1 MKKNQIDLNN
11 LRFALDYLIVIY
23 IISEMEFYSS
33 ELILFLIFSA
43 ISIITSLFMLVLY
56 NP

>member
-43 ISIITSLFMLVLY
+43 ISIIASLFMLVLY